1 MTAIYILP
9 QPPVGSYSAQAQQ
22 TDRGTQEKQARLQE
36 VLKGILDKDPLC
48 KAMECLGCIVRLML

>member
-1 MTAIYILP
+1 MNADRDLNRYYNVYFA

-36 VLKGILDKDPLC
+36 VLKGT
-48 KAMECLGCIVRLML
+48 G